1 MVFEI
6 GYNDLMIPDE
16 IVREVR
22 ERAAI
27 LDVVSDYVG
36 LKKAGANYL
45 GLCPFH
51 SEKTPSFTV
60 NPVKGMFH
68 CFGCGAGGDV
78 VSFVMR
84 IEGLSF
90 PEALRVLARRVGVE
104 IQDRPLTPHEKRV
117 ADERET
123 LYQVHEIAT
132 RFYER
137 ILLED
142 PAGERCRAYLK
153 KRGVDDATVRS
164 YRLGFAPDT
173 WDLLARYLE
182 QKKVPLEAAEKAG
195 LLRQRERGGYYDGF
209 RNRLLFP
216 ITDIQGRPIGFGGRV
231 LDDALPKYLN
241 SPESPIY
248 RKSDVLFGLGT
259 AKHAIREKGA
269 VFIVEGYF
277 DHLALF
283 RAGIHNVV
291 ATCGTTLTA
300 GHLKTVR
307 RFADTAYLLFDG
319 DSAGKKAT
327 VRSMDLFLEESFPA
341 RVVRMPEGE
350 DPDTYLEKYGSE
362 SFAGAVADAQPIF
375 EFFFRDLCRQTDIA
389 GVGGKIAVIDELT
402 PRLRK
407 IADSVERDLYV
418 REVAR
423 FLAVEEKDVRR
434 KLGKGSSNQA
444 LLSGRRERRSSC
456 SGPEDMLL
464 CLMGKYPEVVRMI
477 VDFGPERIFG
487 VELLAVADRIIDCVT
502 ADSRIDW
509 SHILDAVD
517 SREERSRLASLF
529 VEEGHLEGVD
539 VRKAFEQ
546 CRRALDRVALR
557 EIKELTMELARTE
570 PDSDAYFELLHRI
583 DALRAKKSQLT

>member
-1 MVFEI
+1 
-6 GYNDLMIPDE
+6 MIPDE

-51 SEKTPSFTV
+51 AEKTPSFTV

-68 CFGCGAGGDV
+68 CFGCGVGGDV

-84 IEGLSF
+84 MEGLPF
-90 PEALRVLARRVGVE
+90 PEALRALARRVGVE
-104 IQDRPLTPHEKRV
+104 IEDRPLTTREKRF

-123 LYQVHEIAT
+123 LYQLHEIAT
-132 RFYER
+132 RFYEK

-142 PAGERCRAYLK
+142 AAGERCRTYLK
-153 KRGVDDATVRS
+153 KRGVDGETARA
-164 YRLGFAPDT
+164 YRLGFAPDA
-173 WDLLARYLE
+173 WDSLARYLE
-182 QKKVPLEAAEKAG
+182 QKLVPLESAEKAG
-195 LLRQRERGGYYDGF
+195 LLRLRERGGHYDGF

-231 LDDALPKYLN
+231 LDDTLPKYLN
-241 SPESPIY
+241 SPESPVY
-248 RKSDVLFGLGT
+248 RKSDVLFGLGM
-259 AKHAIREKGA
+259 AKHAIREKGTA
-269 VFIVEGYF
+269 FIVEGYF

-283 RAGIHNVV
+283 RAGVRNVV
-291 ATCGTTLTA
+291 ATCGTALTA
-300 GHLKTVR
+300 GHLKIVR
-307 RFADTAYLLFDG
+307 RFADKVYLLFDG

-327 VRSMDLFLEESFPA
+327 VRSMDIFLEEHFPA
-341 RVVRMPEGE
+341 DVVPMPAGE
-350 DPDTYLEKYGSE
+350 DPDTYLEKYGVD
-362 SFAGAVADAQPIF
+362 SFSKVVADALPIF
-375 EFFFRDLCRQTDIA
+375 EFFFRDLCRQTDIS
-389 GVGGKIAVIDELT
+389 GVGGKIAVIDELA

-418 REVAR
+418 REIAR

-434 KLGKGSSNQA
+434 KLGKGATESMI
-444 LLSGRRERRSSC
+444 LSGRRERQRSS
-456 SGPEDMLL
+456 SGPEEMLL
-464 CLMGKYPEVVRMI
+464 CLMAKYPEIVRMI
-477 VDFGPERIFG
+477 VDFGPELIFRQ
-487 VELLAVADRIIDCVT
+487 ELLPVAERIISCVT
-502 ADSRIDW
+502 ADTRIDW

-546 CRRALDRVALR
+546 CRSALDRVALR
-557 EIKELTMELARTE
+557 EIKGLTMELARSVPE
-570 PDSDAYFELLHRI
+570 SDAYHDLLRRI
-583 DALRAKKSQLT
+583 DSLRARKSQLT

>member
-1 MVFEI
+1 
-6 GYNDLMIPDE
+6 MIPDE

-60 NPVKGMFH
+60 NPGKGMFY

-78 VSFVMR
+78 VGFVMR

-90 PEALRVLARRVGVE
+90 PEALRILARRVGVE
-104 IQDRPLTPHEKRV
+104 IRERPLTSHEKLL
-117 ADERET
+117 ADERDA
-123 LYQVHEIAT
+123 LYQIHETAS

-137 ILLED
+137 ILSDE
-142 PAGERCRAYLK
+142 PAGERCRAYLE
-153 KRGVDDATVRS
+153 KRGVDREAIRA
-164 YRLGFAPDT
+164 YRLGFAPDA
-173 WDLLARYLE
+173 WDSLARYLE
-182 QKKVPLEAAEKAG
+182 RKKIPLEAAEKAG

-231 LDDALPKYLN
+231 LDDSLPKYLN

-259 AKHAIREKGA
+259 AKHAIREKGS

-291 ATCGTTLTA
+291 ATCGTALTVS
-300 GHLKTVR
+300 HLKTVR

-341 RVVRMPEGE
+341 RVVRLPEGE
-350 DPDTYLEKYGSE
+350 DPDTYLAKYGTE
-362 SFAGAVADAQPIF
+362 PFAAAVAAAQPIF
-375 EFFFRDLCRQTDIA
+375 EFFFRELCRQIDIA
-389 GVGGKIAVIDELT
+389 GVGGKITVIDEVT

-407 IADSVERDLYV
+407 IADGVERDLYV
-418 REVAR
+418 REIAR
-423 FLAVEEKDVRR
+423 FLAVEERDVRR
-434 KLGKGSSNQA
+434 KLGKGPSGQTPQP
-444 LLSGRRERRSSC
+444 GRRERRASG
-456 SGPEDMLL
+456 SGPEETLL

-477 VDFGPERIFG
+477 VDFGPERIFRG
-487 VELLAVADRIIDCVT
+487 ELLSVADRIIDCVT
-502 ADSRIDW
+502 ADNRIDW
-509 SHILDAVD
+509 SHILDAVE

-546 CRRALDRVALR
+546 CRRALERVALR

-570 PDSDAYFELLHRI
+570 PDSDAYFKLLHRI
-583 DALRAKKSQLT
+583 DGLRAKKSQLT